1 MLRRSSSALA
11 MGLWDSFPSV
21 NGTTSTAS
29 GGTTTTTTTA
39 TATLPPSSAAA
50 ALVAGAAS
58 LRASGNGG
66 GGQGDAFSQF
76 AAGGQTAADVLGARA
91 SEVGTNVNDAF
102 RGGWAAVS
110 RMVGADDGAPID
122 VEACANGNG
131 GQQSVQQEIGEM
143 FNLSWVQRLTLF
155 VMCFSAGAVMIG
167 LSFMFLPMILLK
179 PHKFAAAF
187 TAGNLLAIMSTWVI
201 VGPRAQLAS
210 MFHPARATAAAAYIG
225 SLIFALFAAF
235 FGGRLRYPLVLISL
249 VVEVLALVWY
259 SLSYIPFGRQAL
271 SRLTG
276 ISW

>member
-131 GQQSVQQEIGEM
+131 GQQSVQQVRFGVVAGGCAGRGVP
-143 FNLSWVQRLTLF
+143 FFVTSRFGFVPWCGLRWV
-155 VMCFSAGAVMIG
+155 G
-167 LSFMFLPMILLK
+167 LCGCGK
-179 PHKFAAAF
+179 
-187 TAGNLLAIMSTWVI
+187 
-201 VGPRAQLAS
+201 RE
-210 MFHPARATAAAAYIG
+210 G
-225 SLIFALFAAF
+225 SL
-235 FGGRLRYPLVLISL
+235 LVLCM
-249 VVEVLALVWY
+249 Y
-259 SLSYIPFGRQAL
+259 
-271 SRLTG
+271 
-276 ISW
+276 

>member
-11 MGLWDSFPSV
+11 MGLWDNLPSM
-21 NGTTSTAS
+21 NASSSSTA
-29 GGTTTTTTTA
+29 TTTT
-39 TATLPPSSAAA
+39 TLPPSSAAA
-50 ALVAGAAS
+50 ALAAGAAS
-58 LRASGNGG
+58 LRAGSVSSGG
-66 GGQGDAFSQF
+66 GGHAGQADAFSQF

-91 SEVGTNVNDAF
+91 AEVGANVNDAF

-110 RMVGADDGAPID
+110 RMAGVDDGGAPVD
-122 VEACANGNG
+122 VEACANGAS

-155 VMCFSAGAVMIG
+155 VMCFSAGAMMIG

-210 MFHPARATAAAAYIG
+210 MFHPARATAAAAYLG

-235 FGGRLRYPLVLISL
+235 FGGRLRYPLVLVSL